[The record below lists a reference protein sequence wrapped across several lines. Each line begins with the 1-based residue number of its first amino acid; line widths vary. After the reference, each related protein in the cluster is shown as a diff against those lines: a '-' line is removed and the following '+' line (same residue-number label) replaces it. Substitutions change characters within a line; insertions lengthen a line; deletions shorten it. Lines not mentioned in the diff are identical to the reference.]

1 MGRTDDCHKKA
12 DTDTD
17 EQGENCDDHGIFQ
30 TIQQP
35 GVSVIFYK
43 IDIKIVSKFFK
54 HIISLFICLSNGAVP
69 ASLSAPFHIGKAAR
83 TVCWLFSFFQSVTLV
98 GVTLICLYPKLIH
111 SKLFPNSIHLGD
123 SHFSDSL
130 CCIISISQ
138 LLQ

>member
-1 MGRTDDCHKKA
+1 MFHGSQSDKLCRT

-17 EQGENCDDHGIFQ
+17 QQGENSDDHGIFQ

-98 GVTLICLYPKLIH
+98 
-111 SKLFPNSIHLGD
+111 
-123 SHFSDSL
+123 
-130 CCIISISQ
+130 
-138 LLQ
+138 